1 MIYLFIKHL
10 LICISIS
17 VSFKAEALAEPLNA
31 KVTGLYMQHSR
42 GERDVC
48 AGGGWLKA
56 ERLMEI
62 QLPGTR
68 TWDVTDHKMIQE
80 NNQKT
85 LLELLA
91 ENLCACFG
99 TTVYMTHE
107 GICFVSCP
115 PLFSFSRQASILS
128 NFPA

>member
-1 MIYLFIKHL
+1 MNSLALKMIYSCIKHL

-17 VSFKAEALAEPLNA
+17 VSFKAEALAEPVNA
-31 KVTGLYMQHSR
+31 KVTGLYMEHSR

-68 TWDVTDHKMIQE
+68 TWDVTDHKMIMKIIKKHFW
-80 NNQKT
+80 NFWLKVSV
-85 LLELLA
+85 LA
-91 ENLCACFG
+91 SAQ
-99 TTVYMTHE
+99 
-107 GICFVSCP
+107 
-115 PLFSFSRQASILS
+115 LFI
-128 NFPA
+128 